1 MKGCRAKRHALMVL
15 NDEGAKTFLVFVQTT
30 EYGYI
35 GDEERQA
42 RELGQRQEKGFNLS
56 LLS

>member
-1 MKGCRAKRHALMVL
+1 MVL

-30 EYGYI
+30 QYGYT

-42 RELGQRQEKGFNLS
+42 RELGQRQEKGLNLS